1 MRLTWK
7 VASGG
12 DVPLARSNSREAEE
26 SLPDPQL
33 NPLINP
39 RLGKN
44 LGRWANVY
52 YTTPPEKRDQ
62 AVLELVRELE
72 GSTASVQA
80 ANQGE
85 LKVVG
90 LRLAA
95 QDEHPATGP
104 SAHRFCFLCGS
115 PVQHGACG
123 QQHDRKSSPD
133 LGFPS
138 VATAE
143 PADPGPAFIERESI
157 ATESDANS
165 KYKRQIVFVLLISA
179 LLTAWS
185 VQQNR
190 ATPAPQATSVAA
202 FTPPPLPTVPLAIAV
217 VHEPATVVPARPI
230 ARLLPAIRKPSAGKP
245 VECGSEHLR
254 NCPASELYRRT
265 MALAGGIDALFVAY
279 DKRMSQLTREASR
292 HVSGST
298 RQRQSR
304 LRQAN
309 LSAQIWEHVQ
319 LVSYTTH
326 EKNDAL
332 RYRAE
337 LSRRVNGSRGEKK
350 RLNAYEHPQSCLD
363 LHYIAE
369 DLRRLAAGLPRPQVL
384 AGASVNRGIQ
394 SPVRGR

>member
-1 MRLTWK
+1 M
-7 VASGG
+7 
-12 DVPLARSNSREAEE
+12 PLARSNSREAEE

-85 LKVVG
+85 LTAQKVVG

-95 QDEHPATGP
+95 QDEHRAPGP

-115 PVQHGACG
+115 PVQKGACG
-123 QQHDRKSSPD
+123 LQHDRKPSPD

-138 VATAE
+138 VPTAE
-143 PADPGPAFIERESI
+143 PADPGPPLIERESI
-157 ATESDANS
+157 ATEHEKS
-165 KYKRQIVFVLLISA
+165 KHKRQIIFVLLISA

-190 ATPAPQATSVAA
+190 VTPAPQVTSVAA
-202 FTPPPLPTVPLAIAV
+202 STPPPLPTVPLAIAV
-217 VHEPATVVPARPI
+217 VHEPTTVVPARPI

-265 MALAGGIDALFVAY
+265 MTLAGGIDALFVAY

-309 LSAQIWEHVQ
+309 VSAQIWEHVQ

-337 LSRRVNGSRGEKK
+337 LSRRVNGSRGEKR

-369 DLRRLAAGLPRPQVL
+369 DLRRLAAGLPRTQPL
-384 AGASVNRGIQ
+384 ARASVNRGIQ